1 MSPDFILKSRHSVC
15 SVHIAALV
23 RICPMFSRNKQPRRR
38 CAHWDEGYLDYK
50 RGQMSANPIEAVRA
64 TQSVLV
70 LQEGL
75 CWKDETAGEVL
86 LQEAFV
92 LL

>member
-1 MSPDFILKSRHSVC
+1 
-15 SVHIAALV
+15 
-23 RICPMFSRNKQPRRR
+23 
-38 CAHWDEGYLDYK
+38 
-50 RGQMSANPIEAVRA
+50 MSANPIEAVRA